1 MGLGK
6 YCLFLIFSIF
16 QIVLNQQWTLL
27 FNFILKNF
35 NLGREHFQTDTKNR
49 ETIKPHR
56 PINQLQ
62 EISTFC
68 HFIFFPL
75 YLGLLKKKYKWWTC
89 SFLNTTMNLKIKK
102 GCIFLY
108 NYNALSELTK
118 FKISP
123 LVRAKSLQ
131 PCPTL
136 CDPMDRSPP
145 GFSVYRILQA
155 RILE

>member
-136 CDPMDRSPP
+136 CDPIDYIACQAPQSM
-145 GFSVYRILQA
+145 GFSRQEY
-155 RILE
+155 